1 MKNFMKAYF
10 LNLLCLI
17 CFGFFNQLQAQTA
30 QTLNRTYPLEDK
42 IEQLVLDFG
51 DAPVEVRRTM
61 GSRLTV
67 EMTVKAN
74 VPNEKMLGFLIE
86 QGRYDLQTQTN
97 LAAGTMYLNSKKTN
111 NVLMVKGQPCKE
123 EFAYIVYVPNQ
134 LKFVKNSNS
143 ILLTSAK

>member
-1 MKNFMKAYF
+1 MKAYF
-10 LNLLCLI
+10 LNLFCLI
-17 CFGFFNQLQAQTA
+17 CFGFFSQLQAQTA
-30 QTLNRTYPLEDK
+30 QTLNRAYPLEDK

-143 ILLTSAK
+143 VLLTSAK

>member
-1 MKNFMKAYF
+1 MKAYF